1 MTLAA
6 NTVTTSMFLIL
17 GLYAL
22 VDIAAIA
29 IGLLIF
35 FKGRD
40 HVRKKYGK
48 K

>member
-1 MTLAA
+1 MEYASVTLL
-6 NTVTTSMFLIL
+6 SFLGGYL
-17 GLYAL
+17 L
-22 VDIAAIA
+22 VSIAAIA

-35 FKGRD
+35 FKGRE

>member
-1 MTLAA
+1 MAIATM
-6 NTVTTSMFLIL
+6 NIFLVI
-17 GLYAL
+17 GVAIL
-22 VDIAAIA
+22 VDVAAIVV
-29 IGLLIF
+29 GLLIF

>member
-1 MTLAA
+1 MASMKTA
-6 NTVTTSMFLIL
+6 TTGIFLVL

-22 VDIAAIA
+22 IDIAAIA

-35 FKGRD
+35 FKGRAY
-40 HVRKKYGK
+40 VRKKYGK